1 MKKFIVLSSFLS
13 VMISG
18 FAQEAANSKIQAGLS
33 LSSGLNFIS
42 PSTNMIERNGVGSN
56 LGVGMAFNYSFTP
69 SIGFSTGL
77 IFDFETLKYQSSPSD
92 SLFYLYDN
100 DADIYVKKD
109 YMSEGGAL
117 NSSDAV
123 LYRMNSRT
131 QKPLY
136 LTIPTMLLF
145 RTKFIGYFRYF
156 GKFGVRNSF
165 LLTNKINDNGAN
177 LESIDPNST
186 AISMEN
192 NNMQNTKRNLALY
205 KGFVGISGGVEWNFT
220 GTTSLVAELGYYYGF
235 VNINRGD
242 ALGSDS
248 DKNKTI
254 FTEFEN
260 GSPSNF
266 QSLDTRQ
273 NQIVLKVSIL
283 F

>member
-1 MKKFIVLSSFLS
+1 MKRLIVLSSFLS

-18 FAQEAANSKIQAGLS
+18 FAQEAANSKIQAGLT

-42 PSTNMIERNGVGSN
+42 PNTKVIESNGVGSN
-56 LGVGMAFNYSFTP
+56 LGVGMALQYSFTP

-77 IFDFETLKYQSSPSD
+77 IFDFETLKYKASASD
-92 SLFYLYDN
+92 SLFYLYN
-100 DADIYVKKD
+100 DAKIATNKD
-109 YMSEGGAL
+109 YMSESGTL
-117 NSSDAV
+117 NATDNL
-123 LYRMNSRT
+123 LYRVNSRT

-156 GKFGVRNSF
+156 GKFGVKNSF

-205 KGFVGISGGVEWNFT
+205 KGFVGISGCVEWNFT

>member
-1 MKKFIVLSSFLS
+1 MKRLIVLSSFLTI
-13 VMISG
+13 MISV

-42 PSTNMIERNGVGSN
+42 PNTKVIESNGVGSN
-56 LGVGMAFNYSFTP
+56 LGVGMALNYSFTP
-69 SIGFSTGL
+69 TIGFSTGL
-77 IFDFETLKYQSSPSD
+77 IFDFETLKYMASSSD
-92 SLFYLYDN
+92 SLFYLYN
-100 DADIYVKKD
+100 DAKISAKKD
-109 YMSEGGAL
+109 YMSDGGTL
-117 NSSDAV
+117 GETDAT
-123 LYRMNSRT
+123 LYRVTNRT

-156 GKFGVRNSF
+156 GKFGVKNSF
-165 LLTNKINDNGAN
+165 LLTNKINDQGAK
-177 LESIDPNST
+177 LASIDPSST
-186 AISMEN
+186 ALSFEN

-242 ALGSDS
+242 AIGNDE

-254 FTEFEN
+254 FSEFDN

-266 QSLDTRQ
+266 QSLDTKQ
-273 NQIVLKVSIL
+273 NQLVLKVSIL

>member
-1 MKKFIVLSSFLS
+1 MKRLIVLSSFLS

-18 FAQEAANSKIQAGLS
+18 FAQEAANSKIQAGLT

-42 PSTNMIERNGVGSN
+42 PNTKVIESNGVGSN
-56 LGVGMAFNYSFTP
+56 LGVGMALQYSFTP

-77 IFDFETLKYQSSPSD
+77 IFDFETLKYKASASD
-92 SLFYLYDN
+92 SLFYLYN
-100 DADIYVKKD
+100 DAKIATNKD
-109 YMSEGGAL
+109 YMSESGTL
-117 NSSDAV
+117 NATDNL
-123 LYRMNSRT
+123 LYRVNSRT

-145 RTKFIGYFRYF
+145 RTKFIWYFRYF
-156 GKFGVRNSF
+156 GKFGVKNSF

-254 FTEFEN
+254 LTEFEN

>member
-1 MKKFIVLSSFLS
+1 MKKLIVLSSFLS
-13 VMISG
+13 VMVSG

-33 LSSGLNFIS
+33 LTSGLNFIT
-42 PSTNMIERNGVGSN
+42 PGTKVIESNGVGSN
-56 LGVGMAFNYSFTP
+56 LGVGIALHYSFTP
-69 SIGFSTGL
+69 TIGFSTGL
-77 IFDFETLKYQSSPSD
+77 IFDFETLKYRSSASD
-92 SLFYLYDN
+92 SLYYLYD
-100 DADIYVKKD
+100 DAKISTKKD
-109 YMSEGGAL
+109 YVNDGGTL
-117 NSSDAV
+117 NSTDAV
-123 LYRMNSRT
+123 LYRMTSRT

-156 GKFGVRNSF
+156 GKFGVKNSF
-165 LLTNKINDNGAN
+165 LLTNKINDTGAN

-186 AISMEN
+186 ALSMEN
-192 NNMQNTKRNLALY
+192 SNMQNTKRNLALY

-254 FTEFEN
+254 FTKFDN
-260 GSPSNF
+260 ASPSDF

-273 NQIVLKVSIL
+273 NQLVLKVSIL

>member
-1 MKKFIVLSSFLS
+1 
-13 VMISG
+13 MISV

-42 PSTNMIERNGVGSN
+42 PNTKVIESNGVGSN
-56 LGVGMAFNYSFTP
+56 LGVGMALNYSFTP
-69 SIGFSTGL
+69 TIGFSTGL
-77 IFDFETLKYQSSPSD
+77 IFDFETLKYMASSSD
-92 SLFYLYDN
+92 SLFYLYN
-100 DADIYVKKD
+100 DAKISAKKD
-109 YMSEGGAL
+109 YMSDGGTL
-117 NSSDAV
+117 GETDAT
-123 LYRMNSRT
+123 LYRVTNRT

-156 GKFGVRNSF
+156 GKFGVKNSF
-165 LLTNKINDNGAN
+165 LLTNKINDQGAK
-177 LESIDPNST
+177 LASIDPSST
-186 AISMEN
+186 ALSFEN

-242 ALGSDS
+242 AIGNDE

-254 FTEFEN
+254 FSEFDN

-266 QSLDTRQ
+266 QSLDTKQ
-273 NQIVLKVSIL
+273 NQLVLKVSIL

>member
-1 MKKFIVLSSFLS
+1 MKRLFVLSSFLT
-13 VMISG
+13 VMISV

-42 PSTNMIERNGVGSN
+42 PNTKVIESNGVGSN
-56 LGVGMAFNYSFTP
+56 LGVGMALNYSFTP
-69 SIGFSTGL
+69 TIGFSTGL
-77 IFDFETLKYQSSPSD
+77 IFDFETLKYIASSSD
-92 SLFYLYDN
+92 SLFYLYN
-100 DADIYVKKD
+100 DAKISAKKD
-109 YMSEGGAL
+109 YMSDGGTL
-117 NSSDAV
+117 GETDAT
-123 LYRMNSRT
+123 LYRVTNRT

-156 GKFGVRNSF
+156 GKFGVKNSF
-165 LLTNKINDNGAN
+165 LLTNKINDQGAK
-177 LESIDPNST
+177 LASIDPSST
-186 AISMEN
+186 ALSFEN
-192 NNMQNTKRNLALY
+192 NNMQNTKRNLSLY

-242 ALGSDS
+242 AIGNDE

-254 FTEFEN
+254 FSKFDN

-266 QSLDTRQ
+266 QSLDTKQ
-273 NQIVLKVSIL
+273 NQLVLKVSIL